1 MNVWADICT
10 HGAGANVSSN
20 IHRMANLL
28 QVSSAFGRAME
39 TIDRAKMCVLTYPS
53 AAKHF
58 AEEKLSISE
67 IKAAI
72 AATAEGYSF
81 PTNLDTD
88 PPKGGLAPETQQA
101 LFLRALESKMEKVEF
116 ANQLKLME
124 SKQIA

>member
-1 MNVWADICT
+1 
-10 HGAGANVSSN
+10 
-20 IHRMANLL
+20 MANLVQL
-28 QVSSAFGRAME
+28 SSAFGRAME
-39 TIDRAKMCVLTYPS
+39 TIDRAKMCILTYPK
-53 AAKHF
+53 AIQHL
-58 AEEKLSISE
+58 EEKTLSINE

-116 ANQLKLME
+116 ENLLKLME
-124 SKQIA
+124 SKKIA

>member
-1 MNVWADICT
+1 
-10 HGAGANVSSN
+10 
-20 IHRMANLL
+20 MANLL

-39 TIDRAKMCVLTYPS
+39 TVDRAKMCALIYPS

-58 AEEKLSISE
+58 AEKTLSISE
-67 IKAAI
+67 MKAAI

-88 PPKGGLAPETQQA
+88 PPKGGLAPESQQA

-116 ANQLKLME
+116 EKQLKLME
-124 SKQIA
+124 SKKLT